1 MIEVMIIRPE
11 KEIGMGCCG
20 GVCSDEDGFIHM
32 EDEFKHHDEDREQL
46 GKLYQQTLND
56 YGDQVQI
63 TFLDP
68 RNVLAI
74 GMYFFKQAKER
85 RISFSASLR
94 HFFFH
99 MKYNAIFVNGKMVKG
114 LNDYHTQLRK
124 VLNE

>member
-1 MIEVMIIRPE
+1 MVEVMILRAE

-20 GVCSDEDGFIHM
+20 GVCSDKDALVHM
-32 EDEFKHHDEDREQL
+32 EDEFKHHDEDRQNL
-46 GKLYQQTLND
+46 GELYRKTMTD
-56 YGDQVQI
+56 YGDQVEI

-74 GMYFFKQAKER
+74 TVYFLKQVKER
-85 RISFSASLR
+85 QISPFTACR

-99 MKYNAIFVNGKMVKG
+99 MKYNAIFVNGRMVDG

-124 VLNE
+124 VLNT